1 MRTCAVRYLSLA
13 AASGIVLLAG
23 CHKATVAKVTPPPP
37 PPVVAPTASLM
48 ATPSNIEAGQTSQL
62 TWKTQNATEITL
74 QGIGTV
80 PAEGSRTVTP
90 QTSTTYQ
97 LVAKGP
103 GGTGDADARVTVTE
117 PPKPVAKV
125 DERALFAKYMQDVF
139 FDYDKYAVR
148 PNEQQVAEADAKFL
162 DQYPDIKVVIEGHC
176 DERGSEE
183 YNLALGDNRADSM
196 KDTLVKLGV
205 SSDRIKTVSLGKEK
219 PFCSQ
224 DTPQCWQQNRR
235 DHFSLQQ

>member
-1 MRTCAVRYLSLA
+1 MRTCVLRYLSLA
-13 AASGIVLLAG
+13 TAAGALVLAG
-23 CHKATVAKVTPPPP
+23 CHKTTVAKATPPPP
-37 PPVVAPTASLM
+37 PVLAPTASLT
-48 ATPSNIEAGQTSQL
+48 ATPSNIESGQTSQL

-80 PAEGSRTVTP
+80 SAEGSRAVTP

-97 LVAKGP
+97 LMAKGP
-103 GGTGDADARVTVTE
+103 GGTQDADARVTVTE
-117 PPKPVAKV
+117 APKPVAAV
-125 DERALFAKYMQDVF
+125 DERDLFAKYVQDVF
-139 FDYDKYAVR
+139 FDYDNYAIR

-162 DQYPDIKVVIEGHC
+162 NQYPDIKVVIEGHC

-183 YNLALGDNRADSM
+183 YNLALGDNRADNM
-196 KDTLVKLGV
+196 KDKLIKLGIKAN
-205 SSDRIKTVSLGKEK
+205 RIKTISYGKEK

-235 DHFSLQQ
+235 DHFALQN